1 MHALMRSAALS
12 AALFALLATPARA
25 VPQATVDAVVT
36 PAWIERNGR
45 TRPLDVGMEV
55 KNGDR
60 IRTGDGARAYLKL
73 AEGSTVK
80 IGEKASLGFFSRSLK
95 PNKSF
100 RGALDVAT
108 GAFRFTTDALRKVK
122 ERDVAVRVGTATVGI
137 RGTDVWGKS
146 DGDRDLVML
155 IEGRIEVRHASGE
168 TVEMGEPLTVFVA
181 PKGAAPLPLTAAS
194 QEELH
199 ARARETE
206 IVAGDGAARR
216 GGRWRLSLG
225 SFADE
230 AAALE
235 RYDLAREA
243 GFAVVIVPRAA
254 EDGAWIY
261 NVVQKG
267 FADEAE
273 AQRTAARLKAA
284 TGFAAAPAR

>member
-12 AALFALLATPARA
+12 AALFALLTTPAQA

-55 KNGDR
+55 RNGDR
-60 IRTGDGARAYLKL
+60 IRTGDGARAYLRL

-100 RGALDVAT
+100 KGALDVAA

-122 ERDVAVRVGTATVGI
+122 ERDVAVRIGTATVGI

-168 TVEMGEPLTVFVA
+168 VVEMSEPLTVFAA
-181 PKGAAPLPLTAAS
+181 PKGAAPLPLASAS

-206 IVAGDGAARR
+206 IVPGDGAARR
-216 GGRWRLSLG
+216 GGKWKLSLG
-225 SFADE
+225 NHPAE
-230 AAALE
+230 QNALE
-235 RYDLAREA
+235 QYDLAREA
-243 GFAVVIVPRAA
+243 GFAAVIVPRATG
-254 EDGAWIY
+254 DGAWTYEVIL
-261 NVVQKG
+261 KD

-273 AQRTAARLKAA
+273 ALRTAARLKAA
-284 TGFAAAPAR
+284 TGFEAAAGR